1 MVFVDQI
8 FLADLGGIPLAPFAD
23 FGKKLLLDFGISPPH
38 VRTKS
43 DLTASHIY
51 LKNMLTV
58 IPFSSQLPPSH
69 HHLQCSG

>member
-1 MVFVDQI
+1 MVFFDQI
-8 FLADLGGIPLAPFAD
+8 FLAGGTPLAPFAD
-23 FGKKLLLDFGISPPH
+23 FGKKLLRDFVIPSPPH

-43 DLTASHIY
+43 DLTASLIY